1 MKIWCVGR
9 VDTKE
14 HKHAW
19 ELCGV
24 FDNKDSAVALCTTD
38 EHFVGPMELN
48 EHIETRQEWPGGWW
62 PKLEDEPSS
71 EVAK

>member
-1 MKIWCVGR
+1 
-9 VDTKE
+9 
-14 HKHAW
+14 
-19 ELCGV
+19 V